1 MESRGLRK
9 IARESGLSPSQI
21 SAILKGGGAT
31 ESTIAA
37 LARVAPRTRKA
48 ADIAPEL
55 TARAPRSRPGAYS
68 WTLESIRAARDD
80 QQAGHFEMPVKLAK
94 AMRTDD
100 ALFTAY
106 QNRIAPIS
114 SVTAGYQARGG
125 ARGEAVKRRA
135 QQGLII
141 PRAVIAGINGTLANH
156 GIAVG
161 RVTRGVDDA
170 GARVTMRLT
179 EWPLEH
185 VRWNDSNEVLETR
198 TRDGFPIPIVHGD
211 GNWIVF
217 KKFEDE
223 PWTQQAAILPGS
235 LIWAGHAEGL
245 SSWAA
250 ASYAHGLAKILGL
263 LGEGNDITDAEG
275 ALTPTAA
282 TFLNMLRDLASGD
295 SVAGIAPPGSDVKFL
310 SNGSSAWQVFAELI
324 LDRNKA
330 AARVYQGTDAALGS
344 VGGAPGVDISALFG
358 VASTIVQGD
367 VTAIEDGLFT
377 GLIEPWCAL
386 NEGSSLYAPRFVFDL
401 PDPDAEAKRK
411 ASHDG
416 NLRIAEAIKAFR
428 DAGVEV
434 TQATLDSLRA
444 LYGVTA
450 ELTFAAQ
457 TAATTSITLAPT
469 DIAKVIRVS
478 EARASQGLP
487 PLGDARDAKTLGEL
501 DAPAPVVPAL

>member
-1 MESRGLRK
+1 MNAQPVPQAIVDRIRGAVETRGLRK
-9 IARESGLSPSQI
+9 TARESGLSPSQI
-21 SAILKGGGAT
+21 SAVLKGGNAT
-31 ESTIAA
+31 DSTIAA
-37 LARVAPRTRKA
+37 LARVAPRTKTAR
-48 ADIAPEL
+48 DVAPEL
-55 TARAPRSRPGAYS
+55 TARAPRSRPGSYS

-114 SVTAGYQARGG
+114 SVAAGFQARGG

-135 QQGLII
+135 QAGVIV

-156 GIAVG
+156 GIAIG
-161 RVTRGVDDA
+161 RITRGLDAA

-185 VRWNDSNEVLETR
+185 VRWNDSTEVLETR
-198 TRDGFPIPIVHGD
+198 TREGVTIPITHGD
-211 GNWIVF
+211 GNWIAF

-250 ASYAHGLAKILGL
+250 ASYAHGLAKILGI
-263 LGEGNDITDAEG
+263 LGEGNELTDNDG
-275 ALTPTAA
+275 NLTPTAA
-282 TFLNMLRDLASGD
+282 NFLAMMRDLASGD
-295 SVAGIAPPGSDVKFL
+295 SVAGIAPPGSTVDFL
-310 SNGSSAWQVFAELI
+310 SNGSNAWQVFAELI

-367 VTAIEDGLFT
+367 VTAIEDGIFT

-386 NEGSSLYAPRFVFDL
+386 NEGTSLYAPRFVIEL

-416 NLRIAEAIKAFR
+416 VIRVAEAIKVLR
-428 DAGVEV
+428 ESGIEV
-434 TQATLDSLRA
+434 TAETLAALRA
-444 LYGVTA
+444 LYGVT
-450 ELTFAAQ
+450 LDLSFAAPPV
-457 TAATTSITLAPT
+457 TA
-469 DIAKVIRVS
+469 
-478 EARASQGLP
+478 
-487 PLGDARDAKTLGEL
+487 
-501 DAPAPVVPAL
+501 